1 MCASCVCAHDHLIII
16 LHDHKR
22 QFALLEIQTSDLGP
36 KTVTQEGRTKY
47 YVYKA
52 WKEKKKKSELGPN
65 ETYQK
70 KRPILVCPSNT
81 RTPVG
86 VRPRLYSLPSRACRA
101 EVMKRQEGRRKKT
114 HQRAHIMILSYANVA
129 MHIPFSSCLSSRALP
144 VWDPTCAWCVCK
156 RYRKTVSLTFTICM
170 STPYIS
176 SHFALFR

>member
-1 MCASCVCAHDHLIII
+1 MITWSSSSTTTSVSLLFLKSRRVI
-16 LHDHKR
+16 LGLR
-22 QFALLEIQTSDLGP
+22 QSH
-36 KTVTQEGRTKY
+36 R
-47 YVYKA
+47 KA
-52 WKEKKKKSELGPN
+52 GQNIMSIKHEKKKEKKSELGPN